1 MVKSGSYLRRWLLP
15 LSDSSIV
22 LKKDSKVESSNKKH
36 LGKRLKW
43 RCGGKAT
50 PQIY

>member
-1 MVKSGSYLRRWLLP
+1 MVKSGSYLRRRLLP
-15 LSDSSIV
+15 LSESSTV

-36 LGKRLKW
+36 LGKRLKDT
-43 RCGGKAT
+43 GEKAT